1 MHGFFCHS
9 RSPNIMFESCSV
21 VSCTTAFSYVWR
33 IESSRH
39 CSLSYRTVSDSLSCR
54 THFVVTMDGL
64 DEGYNV
70 EREGE
75 EREGEEEEEQKE
87 ERGSSQK
94 TQGAVEG
101 VYM

>member
-1 MHGFFCHS
+1 M
-9 RSPNIMFESCSV
+9 
-21 VSCTTAFSYVWR
+21 
-33 IESSRH
+33 
-39 CSLSYRTVSDSLSCR
+39 
-54 THFVVTMDGL
+54 VTMDGL

-75 EREGEEEEEQKE
+75 EREGEAEEEQKE

-101 VYM
+101 VYMECD